1 MLPLT
6 PLAWERGSG
15 GEGLPILVFA
25 LILLLF
31 GISFSPAR
39 AQPASWCIAVWYPSS
54 DDPTG
59 ADSITDN
66 LDVIDVIHPFWY
78 TTSADG
84 SIITQRGIEEDQEQL
99 AEWREAGLV
108 IMPSILTH
116 NSSMLDSEESIAAHI
131 EEIVALVERM
141 DYDGIDID
149 YESFPLSTRDSFSDF
164 IEQLSEALHERDRL
178 LSIAVHA
185 KTDDAGAWEG
195 AAAQDWTRIAPA
207 VDIFN
212 IMTYDYTSRNQP
224 PGLIA
229 PSQWTLDVLAYAES
243 IIDLSKVR
251 MGLHFYG
258 YSWLR
263 GSPPA
268 TTTSWTAA
276 QRLIDSFDLEVTRE
290 DDEARI
296 DLDVRGLPD
305 QTYYFA
311 DAEFVSRRLN
321 RVYDAF
327 PSLGGVAIFGV
338 GPEDPAN
345 WDILRDTRPAECAFG

>member
-1 MLPLT
+1 
-6 PLAWERGSG
+6 
-15 GEGLPILVFA
+15 
-25 LILLLF
+25 
-31 GISFSPAR
+31 
-39 AQPASWCIAVWYPSS
+39 
-54 DDPTG
+54 
-59 ADSITDN
+59 
-66 LDVIDVIHPFWY
+66 VIDLLHPFWY

-84 SIITQRGIEEDQEQL
+84 TIGTQQGREVDEEQL
-99 AEWREAGLV
+99 AEWRDAGLL

-116 NSSMLDSEESIAAHI
+116 ISTMLDTETSIDAHI
-131 EEIVALVERM
+131 QQIVDLVERM

-149 YESFPLSTRDSFSDF
+149 YEGFDLSTRDRFSRF
-164 IEQLSEALHERDRL
+164 IELLSERLHERDRL

-212 IMTYDYTSRNQP
+212 IMTYDYTSRNAP
-224 PGLIA
+224 PGPIS
-229 PSQWTLDVLAYAES
+229 PSDWTMDVLTYAES
-243 IIDLSKVR
+243 ILDSSKVR

-258 YSWLR
+258 YSWLGGR
-263 GSPPA
+263 PPA

-290 DDEARI
+290 GDEARI

-321 RVYDAF
+321 MVYEAF
-327 PSLGGVAIFGV
+327 PSLGGVAIFGL
-338 GPEDPAN
+338 GPEDPEN
-345 WDILRDTRPAECAFG
+345 WDILRDTRPTDCAM